1 MTNIFQLTDS
11 LFGVEVPNDAEEI
24 QLFDGVT
31 GTIYI
36 SYEVGS
42 GTEDFDKLRIESLP
56 NGDWDIIGI
65 CSNDSIDFDCEPYVK
80 VFSITRLSMFGY
92 MDYTKTSDEQTN
104 YTCKTKED
112 SFRSLIESKSG
123 KTFTNPLVEKPERM
137 TPFMHAGHYTDNQKY
152 KIEKYQKE
160 LQAWQQAQDNLLK
173 KVVIIQKIK

>member
-42 GTEDFDKLRIESLP
+42 GTEDFDKLRSESLP
-56 NGDWDIIGI
+56 NGDWDIIGV
-65 CSNDSIDFDCEPYVK
+65 CSNDSIDFDCEPYVRYYIIK
-80 VFSITRLSMFGY
+80 NGWHNYNIEKQDSVF
-92 MDYTKTSDEQTN
+92 
-104 YTCKTKED
+104 CKQTKED

-160 LQAWQQAQDNLLK
+160 LQAWQQAENNLLK

>member
-42 GTEDFDKLRIESLP
+42 GIEDFDKLRSESLP
-56 NGDWDIIGI
+56 NGDWDIIGV
-65 CSNDSIDFDCEPYVK
+65 CSNDSIDFDCEPYVRYYIIK
-80 VFSITRLSMFGY
+80 NGWHNYNIEKQDSVF
-92 MDYTKTSDEQTN
+92 
-104 YTCKTKED
+104 CKQTKED

-160 LQAWQQAQDNLLK
+160 LQAWQQAENNLLK

>member
-42 GTEDFDKLRIESLP
+42 GTEDFDKLRSESLP
-56 NGDWDIIGI
+56 NGDWDIIGV
-65 CSNDSIDFDCEPYVK
+65 CSNDSIDFDCEPYVRYYIIK
-80 VFSITRLSMFGY
+80 NGWHNYNIEKQDSVF
-92 MDYTKTSDEQTN
+92 
-104 YTCKTKED
+104 CKQTKED
-112 SFRSLIESKSG
+112 SFRSLIESKTG

-160 LQAWQQAQDNLLK
+160 LQAWQQAENNLLK

>member
-42 GTEDFDKLRIESLP
+42 GTEDFDKLRSESLP
-56 NGDWDIIGI
+56 NGDWDIIGV
-65 CSNDSIDFDCEPYVK
+65 CSNDSIDFDCEPYVRYYIIK
-80 VFSITRLSMFGY
+80 NGWHNYNIEKQDSVF
-92 MDYTKTSDEQTN
+92 
-104 YTCKTKED
+104 CKQTKED

>member
-56 NGDWDIIGI
+56 NGDWDIIGV
-65 CSNDSIDFDCEPYVK
+65 CSNDSIDFDCEPYVRYYIIK
-80 VFSITRLSMFGY
+80 NGWHNYNIEKQDSVF
-92 MDYTKTSDEQTN
+92 
-104 YTCKTKED
+104 CKQTKED

-160 LQAWQQAQDNLLK
+160 LQAWQQAENNLLK